1 MRVNLCRLARQLLRL
16 RAGMKLFE
24 TYVVRRVGMMFLVAL
39 LPVLAII
46 WTTQVLQ
53 RINLVTDSGQ
63 SMGSFAKLATLILP
77 TIIPIVLPFALV
89 IGITQTL
96 TAMNSDSELTVMEAA
111 GAKRSI
117 IIRPIMILA
126 IAISAFSFFVDN
138 VVEPKARVAAR
149 QMVAE
154 AYADLLSTV
163 IEEKNFRRIEDGLYV
178 QISQRLSGRILKG
191 LFVVDSRDPAFDL
204 IYYAKEGAV
213 DPSGT
218 SLLMKDGEVHRK
230 TADGNVSV
238 IKFDSY
244 SFDLSDMTQSR
255 GQATL
260 RSSDRSLG
268 FLLNPDPNDP
278 DYMAKP
284 GSYRAELHRR
294 LNEWALPAI
303 FALISLVIAGDA
315 RSHREARLHPMVS
328 ALTIAFALRWAD
340 FYAANQIDNAPRFVG
355 VLYGINIVS
364 ALIAIVLLMRNRKMT
379 MPVSIRNRL
388 SSWRQRIVDRMPTA
402 PDGSNGSGA

>member
-1 MRVNLCRLARQLLRL
+1 
-16 RAGMKLFE
+16 MKLFE
-24 TYVVRRVGMMFLVAL
+24 TYIVRRVGMMFLVAL

-63 SMGSFAKLATLILP
+63 SIGSFATLATLILP
-77 TIIPIVLPFALV
+77 TIIPVVLPFALV

-111 GAKRSI
+111 GARRSV

-126 IAISAFSFFVDN
+126 IAVSAFSFLVDN
-138 VVEPKARVAAR
+138 MVEPKARVAAR

-178 QISQRLSGRILKG
+178 QITQRMSGRILKG

-213 DPSGT
+213 DASGS

-230 TADGNVSV
+230 TPDGNVSV

-260 RSSDRSLG
+260 RAGDRSLG
-268 FLLNPDPNDP
+268 FLLNPDPNDV
-278 DYMAKP
+278 DYKAKP
-284 GSYRAELHRR
+284 AGYRSELHRR
-294 LNEWALPAI
+294 LTDWALPAI

-340 FYAANQIDNAPRFVG
+340 FYAANQIETTPYFVG
-355 VLYGINIVS
+355 ILYAINIG
-364 ALIAIVLLMRNRKMT
+364 ATLIAIFLLFRSRRMT
-379 MPVSIRNRL
+379 MPVSIRNRFGN
-388 SSWRQRIVDRMPTA
+388 WRQKIQERLPA
-402 PDGSNGSGA
+402 PGNSNGSGA

>member
-1 MRVNLCRLARQLLRL
+1 
-16 RAGMKLFE
+16 MKLFE
-24 TYVVRRVGMMFLVAL
+24 TYIVRRVGMMFLVAL

-63 SMGSFAKLATLILP
+63 SMGSFVKLATLILP

-89 IGITQTL
+89 IGVTQTL
-96 TAMNSDSELTVMEAA
+96 TSMNSDSELTVMEAA
-111 GAKRSI
+111 GARRSI

-126 IAISAFSFFVDN
+126 IAVSVFSFFVDN

-163 IEEKNFRRIEDGLYV
+163 IEEKNFRRIDDGLYV
-178 QISQRLSGRILKG
+178 QISQRMSGRILKG

-213 DPSGT
+213 DPSGS

-230 TADGNVSV
+230 TPDGNVSV

-244 SFDLSDMTQSR
+244 SFDLSDMTQNR

-260 RSSDRSLG
+260 RASDRSLS
-268 FLLNPDPNDP
+268 FLLNPDPNDA
-278 DYMAKP
+278 DYKAKP
-284 GSYRAELHRR
+284 SGYRTELHRR
-294 LNEWALPAI
+294 LNDWALPAI

-340 FYAANQIDNAPRFVG
+340 FYATNQIESTPAFIG
-355 VLYGINIVS
+355 VLYGLNIAA
-364 ALIAIVLLMRNRKMT
+364 ALIAIALLMRNRKMS
-379 MPVSIRNRL
+379 MPLSIRNRL
-388 SSWRQRIVDRMPTA
+388 SSWRQRVQERLPAT
-402 PDGSNGSGA
+402 PGGSNGGGA

>member
-1 MRVNLCRLARQLLRL
+1 
-16 RAGMKLFE
+16 MKLFE
-24 TYVVRRVGMMFLVAL
+24 TYIVRRVGMMFLVAL

-138 VVEPKARVAAR
+138 VVEPRARVAAR

-178 QISQRLSGRILKG
+178 QISQRMSGRILKG

-218 SLLMKDGEVHRK
+218 LLLMKDGEVHRK
-230 TADGNVSV
+230 TPDGTVSV

-255 GQATL
+255 GQPNA
-260 RSSDRSLG
+260 RASDHSLG
-268 FLLNPDPNDP
+268 FLFNPDTNDP
-278 DYMAKP
+278 DYKQRP
-284 GSYRAELHRR
+284 GDYRAELHRR
-294 LNEWALPAI
+294 LNDWALPAI

-328 ALTIAFALRWAD
+328 ALTLSFALRWAD
-340 FYAANQIDNAPRFVG
+340 FYAANQIDNSGRFIG
-355 VLYGINIVS
+355 VLYGINITAAV
-364 ALIAIVLLMRNRKMT
+364 IAIALLLRSRKMT
-379 MPVSIRNRL
+379 MPVSLRNRL
-388 SSWRQRIVDRMPTA
+388 SNWRQRVQDRMPTA
-402 PDGSNGSGA
+402 PGGSNGGGA

>member
-1 MRVNLCRLARQLLRL
+1 
-16 RAGMKLFE
+16 
-24 TYVVRRVGMMFLVAL
+24 MFLVAL

-63 SMGSFAKLATLILP
+63 SIGSFAKLATLILP
-77 TIIPIVLPFALV
+77 TIIPVVLPFAMV
-89 IGITQTL
+89 IGIAQTL
-96 TAMNSDSELTVMEAA
+96 TAMNNDSELTVMEAA
-111 GAKRSI
+111 GANRSV
-117 IIRPIMILA
+117 IIRPIMLLA
-126 IAISAFSFFVDN
+126 LAVSVFSFFVDN
-138 VVEPKARVAAR
+138 MVEPRAKVAAR
-149 QMVAE
+149 QMVAA

-191 LFVVDSRDPAFDL
+191 LFVADSRDPASDL

-230 TADGNVSV
+230 TPDGNVSIV
-238 IKFDSY
+238 KFASY
-244 SFDLSDMTQSR
+244 SFDLSDMTANK

-260 RSSDRSLG
+260 RSSDRDLG
-268 FLLNPDPNDP
+268 FLLHPDPNDP
-278 DYMAKP
+278 DYRAKP
-284 GSYRAELHRR
+284 GGYRAELHRR
-294 LNEWALPAI
+294 LTDWALPAV

-315 RSHREARLHPMVS
+315 RSHREARLHPLVS

-340 FYAANQIDNAPRFVG
+340 FYAANQIENSPFYIF
-355 VLYGINIVS
+355 VLYALNIGA
-364 ALIAIVLLMRNRKMT
+364 ALIAILLLSRSKRQM
-379 MPVSIRNRL
+379 MPATIGSRL
-388 SSWRQRIVDRMPTA
+388 SAVWVAIQGRMPKR
-402 PDGSNGSGA
+402 SSGGEV

>member
-1 MRVNLCRLARQLLRL
+1 
-16 RAGMKLFE
+16 MKLLE
-24 TYVVRRVGMMFLVAL
+24 TYIVRRVGLMFLVAL

-63 SMGSFAKLATLILP
+63 SIGSFAKLATLILP

-96 TAMNSDSELTVMEAA
+96 TAMNNDSELTVMEAA
-111 GAKRSI
+111 GANRSVI
-117 IIRPIMILA
+117 FRPIMLLA
-126 IAISAFSFFVDN
+126 IGISLFSFVVDN
-138 VVEPKARVAAR
+138 MVEPKARVVAR

-191 LFVVDSRDPAFDL
+191 LFVADSRDPAFDL
-204 IYYAKEGAV
+204 LYYAKEGAV

-218 SLLMKDGEVHRK
+218 SLLMRDGEVHRK
-230 TADGNVSV
+230 TVDGNVSV

-244 SFDLSDMTQSR
+244 SFDLSDLTQSR

-260 RSSDRSLG
+260 RSGDRGLG
-268 FLLNPDPNDP
+268 FLLNPDPSDA
-278 DYMAKP
+278 DVKAKP

-294 LNEWALPAI
+294 LTEWALPAI

-340 FYAANQIDNAPRFVG
+340 FYVANQIENSAAYIGWLYALNIGAVIVTVILLVRTKKRAMPMTVRMRVSSILIKLQEFFVARG
-355 VLYGINIVS
+355 
-364 ALIAIVLLMRNRKMT
+364 
-379 MPVSIRNRL
+379 
-388 SSWRQRIVDRMPTA
+388 SST
-402 PDGSNGSGA
+402 GGGA

>member
-1 MRVNLCRLARQLLRL
+1 
-16 RAGMKLFE
+16 MKLFE
-24 TYVVRRVGMMFLVAL
+24 TYIVRRVGMMFLVAL

-138 VVEPKARVAAR
+138 MVEPRARVAAR

-178 QISQRLSGRILKG
+178 QISQRMSGRILKG

-213 DPSGT
+213 DASGT

-255 GQATL
+255 GQANL
-260 RSSDRSLG
+260 RASDRSLG
-268 FLLNPDPNDP
+268 FLFNPDPNDP
-278 DYMAKP
+278 DYKTRP

-328 ALTIAFALRWAD
+328 ALSIAFALRWAD
-340 FYAANQIDNAPRFVG
+340 FYAANQIDNSPRFVG
-355 VLYGINIVS
+355 ILYAINIIAAVVAT
-364 ALIAIVLLMRNRKMT
+364 ALLLRNRKMS
-379 MPVSIRNRL
+379 MPVSIRNRV
-388 SSWRQRIVDRMPTA
+388 SNWRQRIQDRMPAA
-402 PDGSNGSGA
+402 PGGSNGSDA

>member
-1 MRVNLCRLARQLLRL
+1 
-16 RAGMKLFE
+16 MKLFE

-126 IAISAFSFFVDN
+126 IVISAFSFFVDN
-138 VVEPKARVAAR
+138 VVEPRARVAAR

-268 FLLNPDPNDP
+268 FLLNPDPTDP

-364 ALIAIVLLMRNRKMT
+364 ALVAIVLLMRNRKMT

-388 SSWRQRIVDRMPTA
+388 SSWRQRIADRMPTA

>member
-1 MRVNLCRLARQLLRL
+1 
-16 RAGMKLFE
+16 MKLFE
-24 TYVVRRVGMMFLVAL
+24 TYIVRRVGMMFLVAL

-63 SMGSFAKLATLILP
+63 SIGSFAKLATLILP

-111 GAKRSI
+111 GARRSI

-126 IAISAFSFFVDN
+126 IAISVFSFFVDN
-138 VVEPKARVAAR
+138 VVEPRARVAAR

-230 TADGNVSV
+230 TADGDVS
-238 IKFDSY
+238 IINFDSY

-255 GQATL
+255 GQATV
-260 RSSDRSLG
+260 RASDRDLG
-268 FLLNPDPNDP
+268 FLLNPDPNDA
-278 DYMAKP
+278 DYKAKP
-284 GSYRAELHRR
+284 TGYRAELHRR
-294 LNEWALPAI
+294 LNDWALPAI

-340 FYAANQIDNAPRFVG
+340 FYAANQIENAPNFIG
-355 VLYGINIVS
+355 VLYGINIIS
-364 ALIAIVLLMRNRKMT
+364 ALIAIVLLFRNRKMT

-388 SSWRQRIVDRMPTA
+388 SNWRQKVQDRMPAT
-402 PDGSNGSGA
+402 PGNSNGSGA

>member
-1 MRVNLCRLARQLLRL
+1 
-16 RAGMKLFE
+16 MKLFE
-24 TYVVRRVGMMFLVAL
+24 TYIVRRVGMMFLVAL

-63 SMGSFAKLATLILP
+63 SIGSFAKLATLILP
-77 TIIPIVLPFALV
+77 TIIPVVLPFALV

-111 GAKRSI
+111 GARRSI

-126 IAISAFSFFVDN
+126 IAISVFSFVVGN
-138 VVEPKARVAAR
+138 VIEPKARVAAR
-149 QMVAE
+149 EMVAE

-178 QISQRLSGRILKG
+178 QITQRLSGRILKG
-191 LFVVDSRDPAFDL
+191 LFVVDSRDPGFDL

-230 TADGNVSV
+230 TPDGNVSV
-238 IKFDSY
+238 INFDSY

-260 RSSDRSLG
+260 RASDRSLG
-268 FLLNPDPNDP
+268 FLLNPNPNDA
-278 DYMAKP
+278 DYKAKS
-284 GSYRAELHRR
+284 GDYRAELHRR
-294 LNEWALPAI
+294 LNDWALPAI

-328 ALTIAFALRWAD
+328 ALTIAFALRWAN
-340 FYAANQIDNAPRFVG
+340 FYAVNQIDNAPIFIG
-355 VLYGINIVS
+355 VLYAVNIAT
-364 ALIAIVLLMRNRKMT
+364 ALIAIALLFRNRKMS
-379 MPVSIRNRL
+379 MPASIRNRV
-388 SSWRQRIVDRMPTA
+388 SNWRQKIQDRMPVA
-402 PDGSNGSGA
+402 PDSSNGDGA

>member
-1 MRVNLCRLARQLLRL
+1 
-16 RAGMKLFE
+16 MKLFE
-24 TYVVRRVGMMFLVAL
+24 TYIVRRVGMMFLVAL

-63 SMGSFAKLATLILP
+63 SIGSFAKLATLILP
-77 TIIPIVLPFALV
+77 SIIPIVLPFAIV
-89 IGITQTL
+89 IGITQSL
-96 TAMNSDSELTVMEAA
+96 TAMNNDSELTVIEAA
-111 GAKRSI
+111 GADRSI
-117 IIRPIMILA
+117 IIRPIMMLA
-126 IAISAFSFFVDN
+126 IVVSLFSFFVDN
-138 VVEPKARVAAR
+138 MVEPRSKVATR
-149 QMVAE
+149 QMVAA

-191 LFVVDSRDPAFDL
+191 LFVADSRDPAFDL

-230 TADGNVSV
+230 TPDGNVSV

-244 SFDLSDMTQSR
+244 SFDLSDLTQNR

-278 DYMAKP
+278 DVKAKP
-284 GSYRAELHRR
+284 GTYLSELHRR
-294 LNEWALPAI
+294 LTDWMLPAI

-340 FYAANQIDNAPRFVG
+340 FYAANQIENNPAFVG
-355 VLYGINIVS
+355 VLYGINIAA
-364 ALIAIVLLMRNRKMT
+364 ALIAIVFLMRRKRNT
-379 MPVSIRNRL
+379 LSIPLRNRIMDVWL
-388 SSWRQRIVDRMPTA
+388 GLQERIMAATRRSPGGPA
-402 PDGSNGSGA
+402 

>member
-1 MRVNLCRLARQLLRL
+1 
-16 RAGMKLFE
+16 MKLLE
-24 TYVVRRVGMMFLVAL
+24 TYILRRVSLMFLVAL

-63 SMGSFAKLATLILP
+63 SIGSFAKLATLILP

-96 TAMNSDSELTVMEAA
+96 TAMNNDSELTVMEAA
-111 GAKRSI
+111 GANRSI
-117 IIRPIMILA
+117 IFRPVMMLA
-126 IAISAFSFFVDN
+126 IGISIFSFLVDN
-138 VVEPKARVAAR
+138 MVEPKARVVAR

-191 LFVVDSRDPAFDL
+191 LFVADSRDPAFDL
-204 IYYAKEGAV
+204 LYYAKEGAV

-218 SLLMKDGEVHRK
+218 SLLMRDGEVHRK

-244 SFDLSDMTQSR
+244 SFDLSDLTQSR

-260 RSSDRSLG
+260 RSGDRDLG
-268 FLLNPDPNDP
+268 FLINPDPNDA
-278 DYMAKP
+278 DYKAKP
-284 GSYRAELHRR
+284 GGYRAELHRR
-294 LNEWALPAI
+294 LTEWALPAI
-303 FALISLVIAGDA
+303 FALFSLVIAGDA

-328 ALTIAFALRWAD
+328 ALALAFALRWAD
-340 FYAANQIDNAPRFVG
+340 FYAANQIENNPYFIG
-355 VLYGINIVS
+355 VLYALNIGAALLAIALLVRTKKRAMPITIRTRAS
-364 ALIAIVLLMRNRKMT
+364 AIWMRLQELFVR
-379 MPVSIRNRL
+379 RG
-388 SSWRQRIVDRMPTA
+388 SSTG
-402 PDGSNGSGA
+402 GSA

>member
-1 MRVNLCRLARQLLRL
+1 
-16 RAGMKLFE
+16 MKLFE
-24 TYVVRRVGMMFLVAL
+24 TYIVRRVGMMFLVAL

-126 IAISAFSFFVDN
+126 IVISAFSFFVDN
-138 VVEPKARVAAR
+138 VVEPRARVAAR

-230 TADGNVSV
+230 TPDGSVSV

-244 SFDLSDMTQSR
+244 SFDLSDMTQNR
-255 GQATL
+255 GQPNA
-260 RSSDRSLG
+260 RASDRSLG
-268 FLLNPDPNDP
+268 FLLNPDTNDP
-278 DYMAKP
+278 DYKQRP
-284 GSYRAELHRR
+284 GDYRAELHRR
-294 LNEWALPAI
+294 LNDWALPAI

-328 ALTIAFALRWAD
+328 ALGISFALRWAD
-340 FYAANQIDNAPRFVG
+340 FYAANQIDHSTKFIG
-355 VLYGINIVS
+355 VLYAINIIA
-364 ALIAIVLLMRNRKMT
+364 ALIAIVLLLRTRKMT

-388 SSWRQRIVDRMPTA
+388 NNWRQKVQDRMPTA
-402 PDGSNGSGA
+402 PGSSNGGGA

>member
-1 MRVNLCRLARQLLRL
+1 
-16 RAGMKLFE
+16 MKLFE
-24 TYVVRRVGMMFLVAL
+24 TYIVRRVGMMFLVAL

-63 SMGSFAKLATLILP
+63 SIGSFAKLATLILP

-126 IAISAFSFFVDN
+126 IAISVFSFFVDN

-178 QISQRLSGRILKG
+178 QISQRMSGRILKG

-230 TADGNVSV
+230 TPDGDVS
-238 IKFDSY
+238 IINFDSY

-255 GQATL
+255 GQATV
-260 RSSDRSLG
+260 RASDRDLG
-268 FLLNPDPNDP
+268 FLFNPDPNDA
-278 DYMAKP
+278 DYKAKP
-284 GSYRAELHRR
+284 ASYRAELHRR
-294 LNEWALPAI
+294 LNDWALPAI

-340 FYAANQIDNAPRFVG
+340 FYAANQIENAPRFIG
-355 VLYGINIVS
+355 ILYGINIIS
-364 ALIAIVLLMRNRKMT
+364 ALIAIVLLFRNRKMT

-388 SSWRQRIVDRMPTA
+388 SNWRQRVQDRMPAT
-402 PDGSNGSGA
+402 PGNSNGSGA